1 MYCKKKLIFVTPH
14 GKPLVSVNLL
24 DSGDKLNISV
34 KNKTDDFDGF
44 FVCDDKNSHYFS
56 TFPVDFDFK
65 RTSGKIECAVLKKQ
79 NIVALKNE
87 DGTPCNKIKKAIS
100 EYFNAKNEE
109 KIEQIEQKSEEIIEE
124 TVVHNEEIIET
135 NENQENSFSQKTEL
149 ERAIEQ
155 NNQIDEI
162 VEREPARDKA
172 KFYCSVKPNLDEM
185 FVVYPKDEILEH
197 LIPDSTWVKVKRE
210 DGHYVVGL
218 IRESATPRYVC
229 YGVPSEIGNYPP
241 DSMKKYCQWLPTT
254 PDEQQ
259 GYWIV
264 FQDANTGETLCEE

>member
-1 MYCKKKLIFVTPH
+1 MYCKKKLIFVTSH
-14 GKPLVSVNLL
+14 GKPIVSVNLL
-24 DSGDKLNISV
+24 DRGDNLNISM

-56 TFPVDFDFK
+56 TFPVDFNFK
-65 RTSGKIECAVLKKQ
+65 RTSGKIECALLKKQ
-79 NIVALKNE
+79 NIVAFKNE
-87 DGTPCNKIKKAIS
+87 DSAPCNKIKKAVL
-100 EYFNAKNEE
+100 EYFSTENKRKNEE
-109 KIEQIEQKSEEIIEE
+109 IMQESEEIIEIKE
-124 TVVHNEEIIET
+124 REEKT
-135 NENQENSFSQKTEL
+135 YSPQTEL
-149 ERAIEQ
+149 EKAIEQ
-155 NNQIDEI
+155 NNEI
-162 VEREPARDKA
+162 EEIIERAPTRKTAE
-172 KFYCSVKPNLDEM
+172 FYCSVKQNLDEM
-185 FVVYPKDEILEH
+185 FVVYPKDEVLER
-197 LIPDSTWVKVKRE
+197 LIPDSTWVKVERK